1 MQDIPN
7 LQKEYETAMEAGGQD
22 KLYYFNANHLGSGS
36 LITDGDGQTYQTLA
50 YAPYGEDLVNIRWGN
65 YEELRQFGGHLKDEE
80 SGLLYMGA
88 RYNAPPLSIEI
99 SSDAKWYLFP
109 HITSYN
115 SMGNN
120 PINFVDP
127 DGNQAIHHTK
137 SRIIAQYGQIR
148 VKLENLHNYTR
159 NQILAFNNNPQN
171 WKAGEIGVSMEV
183 AHLRY
188 QPISTPDIATMDN
201 THGAAIGNPTEHT
214 VQNPTTKSS
223 NYTQTDKRYNTQTV
237 SGASGMTKGAAKGML
252 VLDIL
257 IGAFQVAGGWSIYD
271 DMNKMQANLELLKG
285 SVRMVNSAAASGMIP
300 EQYQNQTN
308 MLDILNVVYQGENT
322 TQDKNIMN
330 IGIQILKAN
339 NMYDPNKIKQPE

>member
-1 MQDIPN
+1 
-7 LQKEYETAMEAGGQD
+7 MERRTL
-22 KLYYFNANHLGSGS
+22 K
-36 LITDGDGQTYQTLA
+36 TYQTLA
-50 YAPYGEDLVNIRWGN
+50 YAPYGEDLVNIRRGN
-65 YEELRQFGGHLKDEE
+65 YEELRQFGGHHFDEE
-80 SGLLYMGA
+80 SGLLQAEA
-88 RYNAPPLSIEI
+88 RYYSPPLSIPI
-99 SSDAKWYLFP
+99 STDLHWYNYP

-115 SMGNN
+115 WCGNN
-120 PINFVDP
+120 AINFIDP
-127 DGNQAIHHTK
+127 DENQAIHHTK

-183 AHLRY
+183 ANLRY
-188 QPISTPDIATMDN
+188 QPISTPDIATMDRS
-201 THGAAIGNPTEHT
+201 HGAATGNPAEHT

-237 SGASGMTKGAAKGML
+237 SGASGMTKGAAKGIL
-252 VLDIL
+252 VLDIA
-257 IGAFQVAGGWSIYD
+257 IGALQVAGGWSIYD
-271 DMNKMQANLELLKG
+271 DFKKIGQHLDILRGVVDK
-285 SVRMVNSAAASGMIP
+285 VNDAAANGMIP
-300 EQYQNQTN
+300 VQYQNRTS

-339 NMYDPNKIKQPE
+339 NIYDPNKIKQPE